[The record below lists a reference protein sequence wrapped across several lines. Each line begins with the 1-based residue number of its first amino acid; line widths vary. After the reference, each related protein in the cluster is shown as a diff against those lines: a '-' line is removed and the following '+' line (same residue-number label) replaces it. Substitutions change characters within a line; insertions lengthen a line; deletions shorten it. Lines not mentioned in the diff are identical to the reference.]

1 MKSRSSLREI
11 FTRRCGASGEKRGT
25 LGAMERAAQSRGI
38 TIPIVNYDEHQHAA
52 SENLRFAESVD
63 GVETTAALLDMK

>member
-1 MKSRSSLREI
+1 
-11 FTRRCGASGEKRGT
+11 
-25 LGAMERAAQSRGI
+25 MERAAQSRGI